1 MQLWL
6 EVGGLRVV
14 PNQCGAQGR
23 HVTRL
28 EGRSEGDR
36 RVISYVPL
44 LLPVRLRGR
53 RLIIHMMT
61 DPVLLY

>member
-23 HVTRL
+23 HVTRW

-44 LLPVRLRGR
+44 SLPVRLGGW
-53 RLIIHMMT
+53 RLIVHMMT
-61 DPVLLY
+61 DLLLLY